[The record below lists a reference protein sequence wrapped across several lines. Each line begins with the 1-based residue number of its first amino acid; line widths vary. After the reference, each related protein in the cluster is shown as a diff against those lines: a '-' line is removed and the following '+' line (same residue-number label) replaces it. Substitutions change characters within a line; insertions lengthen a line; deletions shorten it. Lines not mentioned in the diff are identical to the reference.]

1 MSNETVTYSL
11 EAVLTR
17 IEGKIDN
24 LQKDVNQKF
33 DSFQKDVDQKFESL
47 QKDFNQKFDKLDERL
62 NKLEVGQAKLTE
74 KVEGIDNRLKSVEGT
89 QKNQVWTL
97 IILLASAIATAG
109 WKVKVSAGVLGLKFQ
124 SDNIAVYWGEP
135 GRVLSRHRNSIRLEV
150 GQDDRVY

>member
-1 MSNETVTYSL
+1 MGVDTMSNETVTYSL

-24 LQKDVNQKF
+24 LQKD
-33 DSFQKDVDQKFESL
+33 
-47 QKDFNQKFDKLDERL
+47 FNQKFDKIDERL

-97 IILLASAIATAG
+97 IILLASAIAVAFLTTFS
-109 WKVKVSAGVLGLKFQ
+109 K
-124 SDNIAVYWGEP
+124 I
-135 GRVLSRHRNSIRLEV
+135 
-150 GQDDRVY
+150 

>member
-33 DSFQKDVDQKFESL
+33 ETLQKDFNQKFDSFQKDVDQKF
-47 QKDFNQKFDKLDERL
+47 DKIDERL

-97 IILLASAIATAG
+97 IILLT
-109 WKVKVSAGVLGLKFQ
+109 VSSFVIPEKRSSQTTSNWFSLKIVP
-124 SDNIAVYWGEP
+124 DREP
-135 GRVLSRHRNSIRLEV
+135 RKYI
-150 GQDDRVY
+150 

>member
-33 DSFQKDVDQKFESL
+33 DQI
-47 QKDFNQKFDKLDERL
+47 DERL

-97 IILLASAIATAG
+97 IILGASAIAVAFLTTFS
-109 WKVKVSAGVLGLKFQ
+109 K
-124 SDNIAVYWGEP
+124 I
-135 GRVLSRHRNSIRLEV
+135 
-150 GQDDRVY
+150 

>member
-33 DSFQKDVDQKFESL
+33 ESLQKDVDQKFDTF
-47 QKDFNQKFDKLDERL
+47 QKDVNQKFDKIDERL

-97 IILLASAIATAG
+97 IILLASAVAYGAAKPTATAG
-109 WKVKVSAGVLGLKFQ
+109 WKVFFSG
-124 SDNIAVYWGEP
+124 NP
-135 GRVLSRHRNSIRLEV
+135 
-150 GQDDRVY
+150 

>member
-33 DSFQKDVDQKFESL
+33 DSFQKDFNQKFESL

-109 WKVKVSAGVLGLKFQ
+109 WKVFFSG
-124 SDNIAVYWGEP
+124 NP
-135 GRVLSRHRNSIRLEV
+135 
-150 GQDDRVY
+150 

>member
-97 IILLASAIATAG
+97 IILLASAVAYGAAKPTVTAG
-109 WKVKVSAGVLGLKFQ
+109 WKVFFSG
-124 SDNIAVYWGEP
+124 NP
-135 GRVLSRHRNSIRLEV
+135 
-150 GQDDRVY
+150 

>member
-1 MSNETVTYSL
+1 MGVDTMSNETVTYSL

-97 IILLASAIATAG
+97 IILLASAVAYGAAKPTATAG
-109 WKVKVSAGVLGLKFQ
+109 WKVFFSG
-124 SDNIAVYWGEP
+124 NP
-135 GRVLSRHRNSIRLEV
+135 
-150 GQDDRVY
+150 

>member
-1 MSNETVTYSL
+1 MSRAINHARQSLVCISLKRLPLYSL

-33 DSFQKDVDQKFESL
+33 DKI
-47 QKDFNQKFDKLDERL
+47 DERL

-97 IILLASAIATAG
+97 IILLASAIAVAFLTTFS
-109 WKVKVSAGVLGLKFQ
+109 K
-124 SDNIAVYWGEP
+124 I
-135 GRVLSRHRNSIRLEV
+135 
-150 GQDDRVY
+150 

>member
-1 MSNETVTYSL
+1 MGVDTMSNETVTYSL

-24 LQKDVNQKF
+24 LQKDV
-33 DSFQKDVDQKFESL
+33 DQKFESL
-47 QKDFNQKFDKLDERL
+47 QKDFNQKFDKIDERL

-97 IILLASAIATAG
+97 SILLASAIATAG
-109 WKVKVSAGVLGLKFQ
+109 WKVFFSG
-124 SDNIAVYWGEP
+124 NP
-135 GRVLSRHRNSIRLEV
+135 
-150 GQDDRVY
+150 

>member
-33 DSFQKDVDQKFESL
+33 ESLQKDVDQKFESL
-47 QKDFNQKFDKLDERL
+47 QKDVDQKFDKIDERL

-97 IILLASAIATAG
+97 IILWASAIAYGAAKPTATAG
-109 WKVKVSAGVLGLKFQ
+109 WKVFFSG
-124 SDNIAVYWGEP
+124 NP
-135 GRVLSRHRNSIRLEV
+135 
-150 GQDDRVY
+150 

>member
-1 MSNETVTYSL
+1 MGVDTMSNETVTYSL

-24 LQKDVNQKF
+24 LQKDVDQKFETLQKDFNQKF
-33 DSFQKDVDQKFESL
+33 DSFQKDVDQKF
-47 QKDFNQKFDKLDERL
+47 DKIDERL

-97 IILLASAIATAG
+97 IILLASAVAYGAAKPTATAG
-109 WKVKVSAGVLGLKFQ
+109 WKVFFSG
-124 SDNIAVYWGEP
+124 NP
-135 GRVLSRHRNSIRLEV
+135 
-150 GQDDRVY
+150 

>member
-24 LQKDVNQKF
+24 LQKDVDQKFETLQKDFNQKF
-33 DSFQKDVDQKFESL
+33 DSFQKDVDQKF
-47 QKDFNQKFDKLDERL
+47 DKIDERL

-97 IILLASAIATAG
+97 IILLASAVAYGAAKPTATAG
-109 WKVKVSAGVLGLKFQ
+109 WKVFFSG
-124 SDNIAVYWGEP
+124 NP
-135 GRVLSRHRNSIRLEV
+135 
-150 GQDDRVY
+150 

>member
-17 IEGKIDN
+17 IEGKIDS
-24 LQKDVNQKF
+24 LQKDV
-33 DSFQKDVDQKFESL
+33 S
-47 QKDFNQKFDKLDERL
+47 QKFDKIEERL

-97 IILLASAIATAG
+97 IILLGSAIATAG
-109 WKVKVSAGVLGLKFQ
+109 WKVFFS
-124 SDNIAVYWGEP
+124 SNP
-135 GRVLSRHRNSIRLEV
+135 
-150 GQDDRVY
+150 

>member
-33 DSFQKDVDQKFESL
+33 DKI
-47 QKDFNQKFDKLDERL
+47 DERL

-97 IILLASAIATAG
+97 IPHHPLILIGMVGSIIKFNPLLTSA
-109 WKVKVSAGVLGLKFQ
+109 
-124 SDNIAVYWGEP
+124 
-135 GRVLSRHRNSIRLEV
+135 RHP
-150 GQDDRVY
+150 

>member
-24 LQKDVNQKF
+24 F
-33 DSFQKDVDQKFESL
+33 
-47 QKDFNQKFDKLDERL
+47 QKDFNQKFDKIDERL

-97 IILLASAIATAG
+97 IILGASAIAVAFLTTFS
-109 WKVKVSAGVLGLKFQ
+109 K
-124 SDNIAVYWGEP
+124 I
-135 GRVLSRHRNSIRLEV
+135 
-150 GQDDRVY
+150 